1 MTIAEYIDAA
11 GRNLYRRSFE
21 RLDERSQASIIAGV
35 VMTMESWIVTAQ
47 EAVRRS
53 LVAREELREEAQEM
67 FRNDEYEAARRLFD
81 DILEEPMPEAD
92 TPAAL
97 TEQRDTA

>member
-21 RLDERSQASIIAGV
+21 RLDERCQARIIAGV

-53 LVAREELREEAQEM
+53 LVAREELREEAKEM
-67 FRNDEYEAARRLFD
+67 LRNGEYEAARRLFD

-97 TEQRDTA
+97 AEQRDTA